1 MKKGTPQPVVDY
13 LIANSLKAVKTPEF
27 QKYQKDSYVEPA
39 FLTGKEFAKL
49 LQDQDQEIAPIMKE
63 LGF

>member
-1 MKKGTPQPVVDY
+1 VDY
-13 LIANSLKAVKTPEF
+13 LIANSLKAVNTPEF
-27 QKYQKDSYVEPA
+27 QKYQKDSFVEPA

-49 LQDQDQEIAPIMKE
+49 LQDQVQEIAPIMKE